1 MAKKA
6 LGKGLGALMGMEDA
20 SAEAEK
26 QPAREVDIQ
35 KIDINKEQPRK
46 YFDEEKMQDLADS
59 IRQHGVIQPLVVK
72 PEANGRYTIIAGE
85 RRYRAAR
92 MVGLKQVPVVTKE
105 VTDRELLQISMIE
118 NIQRED
124 LNPLEEAQGIAA
136 LMEQFSLTQEEAA
149 EILGRSRSA
158 VANSLRLLNLP
169 ESVKKRIIAAE
180 LSAGHARALLAIKDR
195 TLLEKA
201 AAYVVEKQFSVR
213 ETESYVKR
221 LLTERPRPQ
230 KKPQTPEFEA
240 AEREIGEILETKV
253 HFNGSDRRGR
263 IVIEYFSKEQLYT
276 LYEYL
281 RHSSNK

>member
-6 LGKGLGALMGMEDA
+6 LGKGLGALMGREDA

-46 YFDEEKMQDLADS
+46 HFDEEKMQDLADS

-169 ESVKKRIIAAE
+169 ESVKKRIVAAE

-201 AAYVVEKQFSVR
+201 AAYVVAKQVSVR

>member
-46 YFDEEKMQDLADS
+46 HFDEEKMRDLADS

-136 LMEQFSLTQEEAA
+136 LMKQFSLTQEEAA

-169 ESVKKRIIAAE
+169 ESVKKRIVAAE

>member
-46 YFDEEKMQDLADS
+46 HFDEEKMRDLADS

-180 LSAGHARALLAIKDR
+180 LSAGHARALLAIRDR

>member
-20 SAEAEK
+20 SVEAEK

-46 YFDEEKMQDLADS
+46 HFDEEKMQDLADS

-169 ESVKKRIIAAE
+169 ESVKKRIVAAE

>member
-20 SAEAEK
+20 PAEAEK

-46 YFDEEKMQDLADS
+46 HFDEEKMQDLADS

-169 ESVKKRIIAAE
+169 ESVKKRIVVAE

-281 RHSSNK
+281 RRSSDK

>member
-20 SAEAEK
+20 SAEVEK

-46 YFDEEKMQDLADS
+46 HFDEEKMQDLADS

-169 ESVKKRIIAAE
+169 ESVKKRIVAAE

-253 HFNGSDRRGR
+253 HFTGSDRRGR

>member
-20 SAEAEK
+20 PAEAEK

-46 YFDEEKMQDLADS
+46 HFDEEKMQDLADS

-169 ESVKKRIIAAE
+169 ESVKKRIVAAE

>member
-195 TLLEKA
+195 MLLEKA

>member
-46 YFDEEKMQDLADS
+46 HFDEEKMQDLADS

-169 ESVKKRIIAAE
+169 ESVKKRIVAAE

-221 LLTERPRPQ
+221 LLTEHPRPQ

-253 HFNGSDRRGR
+253 HFTGSDRRGR

>member
-35 KIDINKEQPRK
+35 KIDIN
-46 YFDEEKMQDLADS
+46 EEKMQDLADS

-169 ESVKKRIIAAE
+169 ESVKKRIVAAE

-253 HFNGSDRRGR
+253 HFTGSDRRGR

>member
-1 MAKKA
+1 
-6 LGKGLGALMGMEDA
+6 
-20 SAEAEK
+20 
-26 QPAREVDIQ
+26 
-35 KIDINKEQPRK
+35 
-46 YFDEEKMQDLADS
+46 
-59 IRQHGVIQPLVVK
+59 
-72 PEANGRYTIIAGE
+72 
-85 RRYRAAR
+85 

-105 VTDRELLQISMIE
+105 VTDRELLQISLIE
-118 NIQRED
+118 NSQRED
-124 LNPLEEAQGIAA
+124 LNPREEAQGIAA

-169 ESVKKRIIAAE
+169 ESVKKRIVAAE

-253 HFNGSDRRGR
+253 HFTGSDRRGR

>member
-20 SAEAEK
+20 PAEAEK

-46 YFDEEKMQDLADS
+46 HFDEEKMQDLADS

-72 PEANGRYTIIAGE
+72 PEASGRYTIIAGE

-169 ESVKKRIIAAE
+169 ESVKKRIVAAE

-253 HFNGSDRRGR
+253 HFTGSDRRGR

>member
-169 ESVKKRIIAAE
+169 ESVKKRIVAAE

>member
-20 SAEAEK
+20 PAEAEK

-46 YFDEEKMQDLADS
+46 HFDEEKMQDLADS

-169 ESVKKRIIAAE
+169 ESVKKRIVAAE

-281 RHSSNK
+281 RRSSDK

>member
-46 YFDEEKMQDLADS
+46 HFDEEKMQDLADS

-169 ESVKKRIIAAE
+169 ESVKKRIVAAE

-263 IVIEYFSKEQLYT
+263 IVIEDFSKEQLYT

>member
-46 YFDEEKMQDLADS
+46 HFDEEKMQDLADS

-169 ESVKKRIIAAE
+169 ESVKKRIVAAE

-240 AEREIGEILETKV
+240 AEREIGEILETRV

>member
-20 SAEAEK
+20 SVEAEK

-46 YFDEEKMQDLADS
+46 HFDEEKMRDLADS

-169 ESVKKRIIAAE
+169 ESVKKRIVAAE

-276 LYEYL
+276 IYEYP

>member
-20 SAEAEK
+20 PAEEEK

-46 YFDEEKMQDLADS
+46 HFDEEKMQDLADS

-169 ESVKKRIIAAE
+169 ESVKKRIVAAE
-180 LSAGHARALLAIKDR
+180 LSAGHARTLLAIKDR

>member
-20 SAEAEK
+20 PAEEEK

-46 YFDEEKMQDLADS
+46 HFDEEKMQDLADS

-169 ESVKKRIIAAE
+169 ESVKKRIVAAE

-253 HFNGSDRRGR
+253 HFTGSDRRGR

>member
-46 YFDEEKMQDLADS
+46 HFDEEKMRDLADS

-169 ESVKKRIIAAE
+169 ASVKKRIVAAE

>member
-6 LGKGLGALMGMEDA
+6 LGKGLGALMGMEEV
-20 SAEAEK
+20 SQETEK

-46 YFDEEKMQDLADS
+46 HFDEEKMQDLADS

-169 ESVKKRIIAAE
+169 ESVKKRIVAAE

-221 LLTERPRPQ
+221 LLTERPRPV

-253 HFNGSDRRGR
+253 HFNGNDRRGR

-281 RHSSNK
+281 RRSSDK

>member
-46 YFDEEKMQDLADS
+46 HFDEEKMRDLADS

-92 MVGLKQVPVVTKE
+92 MVGLKQVTVVTKE

-169 ESVKKRIIAAE
+169 ESVKKRIVAAE

>member
-46 YFDEEKMQDLADS
+46 HFDEEKMQDLADS

-72 PEANGRYTIIAGE
+72 PEASGRYTIIAGE

-169 ESVKKRIIAAE
+169 ESVKKRIVAAE

-253 HFNGSDRRGR
+253 HFTGSDRRGR

>member
-46 YFDEEKMQDLADS
+46 HFDEEKMQDLADS

-169 ESVKKRIIAAE
+169 ESVKKRIVAAE

-253 HFNGSDRRGR
+253 HFNGNDRRGR

-281 RHSSNK
+281 RRSSDK

>member
-6 LGKGLGALMGMEDA
+6 LGQGLGALMGMEDA

>member
-46 YFDEEKMQDLADS
+46 HFDEEKMQDLADS

-263 IVIEYFSKEQLYT
+263 IVIEYFSIEQLYT

>member
-46 YFDEEKMQDLADS
+46 HFDEEKMQDLADS

-158 VANSLRLLNLP
+158 VATSLRLLNLP

-253 HFNGSDRRGR
+253 HFTGSDRRGR

>member
-46 YFDEEKMQDLADS
+46 HFDEEKMQDLADS

-169 ESVKKRIIAAE
+169 ESVKKRIVAAE

>member
-169 ESVKKRIIAAE
+169 ESVKKRIVAAE

-253 HFNGSDRRGR
+253 HFTGSDRRGR

>member
-20 SAEAEK
+20 PAEEEK

-46 YFDEEKMQDLADS
+46 HFDEEKMQDLADS

-169 ESVKKRIIAAE
+169 ESVKKRIVAAE

>member
-46 YFDEEKMQDLADS
+46 HFDEEKMQDLADS

>member
-46 YFDEEKMQDLADS
+46 HFDEEKMRDLADS

-253 HFNGSDRRGR
+253 HFTGSDRRGR

>member
-136 LMEQFSLTQEEAA
+136 LMEQFSLTQEAA

>member
-46 YFDEEKMQDLADS
+46 HFDEEKMRDLADS

-136 LMEQFSLTQEEAA
+136 LMEQFSLTQEDAA

-169 ESVKKRIIAAE
+169 ESVKKRIVAAE

>member
-6 LGKGLGALMGMEDA
+6 LGKGLGALMGMEDV

-46 YFDEEKMQDLADS
+46 HFDEEKMRDLADS

-230 KKPQTPEFEA
+230 KKQQTPEFEA

>member
-169 ESVKKRIIAAE
+169 ESVKKRIVAAE

-253 HFNGSDRRGR
+253 HFTGSDRRGR

-281 RHSSNK
+281 RRSSNK